1 MTTREQMLECIAE
14 IEKRQ
19 ARLESHDI
27 WQDQL
32 VWWMAKALCLLL
44 SEDAKRRDR
53 GEPRK
58 GKEDETNR
66 P

>member
-32 VWWMAKALCLLL
+32 VWWMTKALCLLL
-44 SEDAKRRDR
+44 SEEAKRRD
-53 GEPRK
+53 K
-58 GKEDETNR
+58 
-66 P
+66 

>member
-1 MTTREQMLECIAE
+1 MTTREQMLECIEE

-32 VWWMAKALCLLL
+32 GKDKGSAKC
-44 SEDAKRRDR
+44 
-53 GEPRK
+53 K
-58 GKEDETNR
+58 GH
-66 P
+66 

>member
-1 MTTREQMLECIAE
+1 MTKRGQMLECIEE

-19 ARLESHDI
+19 AQLESHDI

-44 SEDAKRRDR
+44 SEEAKRRD
-53 GEPRK
+53 K
-58 GKEDETNR
+58 
-66 P
+66 

>member
-27 WQDQL
+27 WQDRL
-32 VWWMAKALCLLL
+32 VWWICKGLCLLL
-44 SEDAKRRDR
+44 SEEAKRRN
-53 GEPRK
+53 K
-58 GKEDETNR
+58 
-66 P
+66 

>member
-1 MTTREQMLECIAE
+1 MTTREQMLECIEE

-19 ARLESHDI
+19 ARLESYDI

-44 SEDAKRRDR
+44 SEEAKRRD
-53 GEPRK
+53 K
-58 GKEDETNR
+58 
-66 P
+66 